1 MNGYG
6 LLRRV
11 YVRSPDAQS
20 LASWEA
26 FGWHRTPDPRA
37 IEREHLAFRE
47 RLAEAGA
54 EVVTGATPVPGDPDA
69 IYAYDPVLVIDD
81 GAIMLRPGKVERR
94 AEARAV
100 ARDLEASGVPVLAA
114 LEPPATAEGGDLV
127 FLDDVTLLVGVGYRT
142 NTAGAEQLASLLE
155 PRGITVHR
163 FDLPFHRGPDACLH
177 LMSFLSPLD
186 ADLVVAYLPMLPVR
200 LAQLLEQRGIRT
212 VEVPDEEFPTMGP
225 NVLALGPRIALALDG
240 NPQTRRRLEAAGVDV
255 RVYQGAHVSLNG
267 DGGPTCLTRPL
278 ARG

>member
-81 GAIMLRPGKVERR
+81 GAITLRPGKVERR

-186 ADLVVAYLPMLPVR
+186 ADLVVAYPPMMPVR

-225 NVLALGPRIALALDG
+225 NVLALGPRTALALDG

-255 RVYQGAHVSLNG
+255 RVYQGAHVSVNG